1 MSHILYMI
9 MHLQDVIVPLFN
21 WLGNWSYLILFTV
34 TFMETGLVIFPWLPG
49 VSLVFVA
56 ASVAAI
62 TPSVK
67 ISILISGFFLAALL
81 GDTVNYL
88 IGTQLI
94 KWSWLRKRVM
104 GPRLDQTQ
112 AFFERHGIIAVIF
125 GRFVPVI
132 RTFIPLISGSAGFP
146 WHKLMIGNFIGVALW
161 VALAAV
167 MGYYFGSIPFVKDHF
182 SLVIIGI
189 VAISFLPAGIV
200 YGLRSIRRKIIT
212 RRRF

>member
-1 MSHILYMI
+1 MSQILYMI

-34 TFMETGLVIFPWLPG
+34 TFMETGLVVFPWLPG
-49 VSLVFVA
+49 ESLVFVA

-67 ISILISGFFLAALL
+67 ISILVIGFFCAAFI
-81 GDTVNYL
+81 GDIVNYT

-94 KWSWLRKRVM
+94 KWPWLRKRVV

-112 AFFERHGIIAVIF
+112 AFFEKHGIMAVIF

-132 RTFIPLISGSAGFP
+132 RTFIPLISGSASFP
-146 WHKLMIGNFIGVALW
+146 FHKFMLGNVIGVTLW
-161 VALAAV
+161 VALATV

-182 SLVIIGI
+182 SLVIVGI
-189 VAISFLPAGIV
+189 VAISLLPAGIV
-200 YGLRSIRRKIIT
+200 YGLRGIRRKIIT